1 MLVTDA
7 VATTLTKLGGAATE
21 RVAVGEVLVGAQ
33 RHLALGVGAPDPRP
47 LDLDAPPTQRHLPR
61 LVAVTHRCPP
71 QVVLA
76 LRTDDLVDLLFH
88 QLGHNAEPN
97 ADAQGEQP
105 LLGRVHQLA
114 EHFLHTRRQRELTSH
129 LTHGDLIARY
139 GLHGGPSSCRL
150 TTSHSPR
157 SRRDRTRR
165 EDRHLKFYEL
175 RDNLARDPSQFCRP
189 WFPPRPTPD
198 VCPPTFR
205 LEVSSRMLADQLDY
219 VVGVDPHRD
228 SHALAVVHVVS
239 GVIVFESTVVASSDG
254 YAHALNLVDQH
265 APGRR
270 AFAVEGT
277 GSFGA
282 GLTRFLTVR
291 GEQVLEVGR
300 LRRERRS
307 GGKTDALDA
316 VRAARSVLT
325 SERPATPR
333 AGGERQALQALVAAR
348 EGAVNARRAGLC
360 QLRDLLITTP
370 EPLRSQLRPL
380 TRARLLQ
387 RLAATRPGSGRDPE
401 LRGSM
406 LALRSIA
413 RRVLQ
418 LTAEERELARQIEA
432 LTRTLAPQLLE
443 QPGVGPH
450 AAAQL
455 VLSWSHQGRITS
467 EAAFA
472 RLAGAAPI
480 PASSGQTI
488 RYRLDRSGDRKLNRA
503 LHMILVT
510 RKRSHP
516 ATIAY
521 IERRLQEGKTRREA
535 TRCLKRYLARSLY
548 RLLEHGAPMAT

>member
-1 MLVTDA
+1 
-7 VATTLTKLGGAATE
+7 
-21 RVAVGEVLVGAQ
+21 
-33 RHLALGVGAPDPRP
+33 
-47 LDLDAPPTQRHLPR
+47 
-61 LVAVTHRCPP
+61 
-71 QVVLA
+71 
-76 LRTDDLVDLLFH
+76 
-88 QLGHNAEPN
+88 
-97 ADAQGEQP
+97 
-105 LLGRVHQLA
+105 
-114 EHFLHTRRQRELTSH
+114 
-129 LTHGDLIARY
+129 
-139 GLHGGPSSCRL
+139 
-150 TTSHSPR
+150 
-157 SRRDRTRR
+157 
-165 EDRHLKFYEL
+165 
-175 RDNLARDPSQFCRP
+175 
-189 WFPPRPTPD
+189 
-198 VCPPTFR
+198 
-205 LEVSSRMLADQLDY
+205 MLADQLDY
-219 VVGVDPHRD
+219 IVGVDPHRD
-228 SHALAVVHVVS
+228 SHALAVVHAQS
-239 GVIVFESTVVASSDG
+239 GVVVFEWTIDANSDG
-254 YAHALNLVDQH
+254 YARSLTLVDEH

-270 AFAVEGT
+270 AFAIEGT

-282 GLTRFLTVR
+282 GLTRFLTR
-291 GEQVLEVGR
+291 EGERVLEVSR
-300 LRRERRS
+300 LRRERGS

-325 SERPATPR
+325 EQRPSTPR

-348 EGAVNARRAGLC
+348 EGAVNAKRAGLC

-387 RLAATRPGSGRDPE
+387 RLAATRPHGRGDAE
-401 LRGSM
+401 LRGSQ

-413 RRVLQ
+413 RRILQ
-418 LTAEERELARQIEA
+418 LTAEERELAREIEA
-432 LTRTLAPQLLE
+432 LTRRLAPQLLD

-455 VLSWSHQGRITS
+455 VLSWSHQGRISS

-510 RKRSHP
+510 RKRTHP

-535 TRCLKRYLARSLY
+535 NRCLKRYLARSLY
-548 RLLEHGAPMAT
+548 RLLEQGPPIAP